1 MDGDRGSIIIATHA
15 KKNSIVLDKTLE
27 YMLTK
32 EELNL
37 QKEQVIQLVGNE
49 GVFSFSVV
57 RQSVDYF
64 YDQLGLH
71 PKYFA
76 HFPAQDIATHIH
88 LLLAATKM
96 AQAIKSKSIKFH
108 IEKEDSAFYLCT
120 LDAETSHVT
129 EKLVASYVDRKLL
142 NKEAFSVVY
151 MCSDRVAFNGADQP
165 LGIFIVSRSEFSN
178 AKAIPKE
185 ELVDE
190 DDLRVIASRHFM
202 EAKSPLAIEN
212 YQRLMTRVMDTRGT
226 VLQVE
231 KSDLPGET
239 GYTVSFAVFEQ
250 SMRSY
255 VQEINQVFRFAKI
268 VPKRLYVESFANGI
282 VTYQAYFPD
291 ATEAQFENLY
301 EAMKFVPHFK
311 QTPGRSQ
318 LVWNLA
324 MDGTISPAHSIY
336 ILAVV
341 KFTYT
346 FYPKESRE
354 YLDLVDV
361 LKDDSES
368 TMKLEEIFKQAVSE
382 RLTSE
387 KIYDTFTKHIALTTE
402 AFQDFDAIAKGKL
415 APFRNT
421 GLEAK
426 ISAAAENWLDRKILN
441 MMLIFNENL
450 LLTNF
455 FKTDSAP
462 ASIAFRFK
470 SDILKNRPKIL
481 YPETPF
487 GIFMVMGRGFYGFH
501 VRFRDVARGG
511 IRLIRSRD
519 RMQYERNASTLFD
532 ECYNLAYTQ
541 QAKNKDIPEGGS
553 KGTILLDTEFATPSA
568 QSSGRDSFFKFIDAL
583 LDCMLPDSV
592 GIYSHMHPHQEILFF
607 GPDEGTAE
615 FMDMGATRGRER
627 GYPFWKALT
636 TGKSAGYGGVPHDVY
651 AMTTM
656 GVHVYVVEL
665 LKAMGIQEESVTK
678 FQTGGPDGDLGS
690 NEILLSKDKTIG
702 IIDGSGV
709 AYDRAGL
716 DRVELSRL
724 AKKRIPICN
733 FDRTKLSPAG
743 FMYTIEE
750 SNITLPDGSQW
761 RTGADL
767 RDKFHLTDYCAADL
781 FVPCGGRPA
790 SVNKSNVQKLF
801 KDGKPKFKYI
811 VEGANLFFTDD
822 ARKVMENAGVHLFRD
837 ASANK
842 GGVTSSSMEVL
853 AALSMDSSEHD
864 VLLTIPAGSTEPPEF
879 YKEYVRVIGAMIRR
893 NARLEFKAIWTA
905 NQKLGTPKVE
915 LTKIISQKINSLAD
929 YISEVLDM
937 TSPLARK
944 ILRRALPNILLNQCT
959 FERMIEHIPQ
969 NYLRAVAATWVASR
983 YIYKNGI
990 EASEFSFYQFMRQV
1004 ELSDDNAP
1012 NSTDEE
1018 VGSPRAVRAVKEV
1031 KDVPATSYRQAP
1043 FKMRIPSVGE
1053 FGSMGSFA
1061 ASPRGT
1067 GTTPQA
1073 GSVAPTPPP

>member
-1 MDGDRGSIIIATHA
+1 
-15 KKNSIVLDKTLE
+15 
-27 YMLTK
+27 MLSTEDMK
-32 EELNL
+32 L
-37 QKEQVIQLVGNE
+37 QKDTVIKLVADE
-49 GVFSFSVV
+49 GVFSPSVV
-57 RQSVDYF
+57 RESVDYF
-64 YDQLGLH
+64 YDHLGLH

-76 HFPAQDIATHIH
+76 HFTAEEIATHIH

-120 LDAETSHVT
+120 LDAETSHIT
-129 EKLVASYVDRKLL
+129 EKLASGYVDRKLVA
-142 NKEAFSVVY
+142 KEAFSVVY
-151 MCSDRVAFNGADQP
+151 MRSDNVAFTGADQP
-165 LGIFIVSRSEFSN
+165 LGIFIVSRSEFAN

-185 ELVDE
+185 ELADE
-190 DDLRVIASRHFM
+190 DDLQLIASRHFL
-202 EAKSPLAIEN
+202 EAKSPESLQN

-226 VLQVE
+226 VFQVE
-231 KSDLPGET
+231 KSEFPGET
-239 GYTVSFAVFEQ
+239 GYVVSFAVFE
-250 SMRSY
+250 SSLRSY
-255 VQEINQVFRFAKI
+255 VQEINQVFRFANI
-268 VPKRLYVESFANGI
+268 DPKRQYIESFANGI
-282 VTYQAYFPD
+282 VTYTAYFPH
-291 ATEAQFENLY
+291 ASESEFSNLY

-318 LVWNLA
+318 LIWNLA
-324 MDGTISPAHSIY
+324 MNGTISPAHSIY

-361 LKDDSES
+361 LKDDSEA

-387 KIYDTFTKHIALTTE
+387 KIYETFTKHIALTRT
-402 AFQDFDAIAKGKL
+402 AFADFEAIAKGKT
-415 APFRNT
+415 APFRNVE
-421 GLEAK
+421 LEAA
-426 ISAAAENWLDRKILN
+426 ISAAAENSLDRKILSSL
-441 MMLIFNENL
+441 MSFNENL

-470 SDILKNRPKIL
+470 ADILKNRPKIL
-481 YPETPF
+481 YPDTPY

-519 RMQYERNASTLFD
+519 RTQYERNASTLFD
-532 ECYNLAYTQ
+532 ECYNLASTQ
-541 QAKNKDIPEGGS
+541 QAKNKDIPEGGA
-553 KGTILLDTEFATPSA
+553 KGTILLDTDFATPCA
-568 QSSGRDSFFKFIDAL
+568 QTSGRDSFFKFIDAL
-583 LDCMLPDSV
+583 LDCMLPDSA
-592 GIYSHMHPHQEILFF
+592 GLYSHLHPHEEILFF

-636 TGKSAGYGGVPHDVY
+636 TGKSAAYGGVPHDVY
-651 AMTTM
+651 GMTTM

-665 LKAMGIQEESVTK
+665 LKAVGVREEDVTK

-690 NEILLSKDKTIG
+690 NEILMSKDKTVG

-709 AYDRAGL
+709 AYDPAGL
-716 DRVELSRL
+716 DRVELCRL
-724 AKKRIPICN
+724 AKKRSTISN
-733 FDRTKLSPAG
+733 FDKSKLSAG
-743 FMYTIEE
+743 GFIHLVEDT
-750 SNITLPDGSQW
+750 NIVLPDGSTW
-761 RTGADL
+761 RTGSDL

-790 SVNKSNVQKLF
+790 SVNKNNVQKLF
-801 KDGKPKFKYI
+801 KDGRPKFKYI

-822 ARKVMENAGVHLFRD
+822 ARRVMESAGVHLFKD

-842 GGVTSSSMEVL
+842 GGVTSSSMEVI
-853 AALSMDSSEHD
+853 AALAMEPGEHD
-864 VLLTIPAGSTEPPEF
+864 LLLTIPPGATEPPEF
-879 YKEYVRVIGAMIRR
+879 YKNYVRVIGAVIRR
-893 NARLEFKAIWTA
+893 NARLEFKAIWAA
-905 NQKLGTPKVE
+905 NQKLKTPKAE
-915 LTKIISQKINSLAD
+915 LTKVISQKINSLAD

-944 ILRRALPNILLNQCT
+944 ILRRALPNILINQCT
-959 FERMIEHIPQ
+959 FERIIARIPQ

-1012 NSTDEE
+1012 NSTDDE
-1018 VGSPRAVRAVKEV
+1018 VSSPRAPRVSKDI
-1031 KDVPATSYRQAP
+1031 KDVSTTSYRQAP
-1043 FKMRIPSVGE
+1043 FKMRVPSADD
-1053 FGSMGSFA
+1053 FA
-1061 ASPRGT
+1061 SVSGALNAMSPR
-1067 GTTPQA
+1067 TPVETQ
-1073 GSVAPTPPP
+1073 SPQVSTVHP